1 MTLSYSTSTSSN
13 PTNLLALNRTFDS
26 SRKILN
32 ALNVLVLKPGILA
45 NNRELRAMTR
55 IASATVTKNFT
66 FRHAHDAKASL
77 CPQ

>member
-1 MTLSYSTSTSSN
+1 MTLNYSTSTSSN

-45 NNRELRAMTR
+45 NNCELRAMTH
-55 IASATVTKNFT
+55 IASATVAAATVSDQKL
-66 FRHAHDAKASL
+66 HI
-77 CPQ
+77 